1 MEGDHHLDAGD
12 VGGPGMD
19 GLGVLSRGGASA
31 TQGQA
36 HHHGHVALAA
46 GHVSDL
52 GHLVEELVAAD
63 HHEVGE
69 HQLHHRAQA
78 GQGRANAH
86 AHEPLLRDGGILYTQ
101 ITILVP
107 QPHGALEVAADD
119 ADVLAHLEYGIIP
132 RHLLVQGLPDGV
144 SHHQFSHDLNLPYY
158 QTDAAISTNTSL

>member
-1 MEGDHHLDAGD
+1 MILAIWLKSWS
-12 VGGPGMD
+12 PQTIMK
-19 GLGVLSRGGASA
+19 SA
-31 TQGQA
+31 NISSTTGRRP
-36 HHHGHVALAA
+36 V
-46 GHVSDL
+46 
-52 GHLVEELVAAD
+52 
-63 HHEVGE
+63 
-69 HQLHHRAQA
+69 RA
-78 GQGRANAH
+78 RANAH

-107 QPHGALEVAADD
+107 QTHGALEVAADD

>member
-1 MEGDHHLDAGD
+1 MGTLHW
-12 VGGPGMD
+12 PP
-19 GLGVLSRGGASA
+19 
-31 TQGQA
+31 
-36 HHHGHVALAA
+36 

-107 QPHGALEVAADD
+107 QTHGALEVAADD
-119 ADVLAHLEYGIIP
+119 ADVLAIWNTVLS
-132 RHLLVQGLPDGV
+132 R
-144 SHHQFSHDLNLPYY
+144 
-158 QTDAAISTNTSL
+158 AISSSRASRMASLTINSLMI